1 MQEALDLFEH
11 LHADAWATQVRSE
24 LRPDKSSFATE
35 PLLDRLTDAEA
46 RVAREV
52 AQGAS
57 NREIAE
63 RTYVSVKTVEATLTR
78 IYRKLDVRSRT
89 HLAAL
94 LVPAPPE

>member
-1 MQEALDLFEH
+1 MRIDVGRALVTRAHLERRRRRAAAARATLQEALDLFEH

-24 LRPDKSSFATE
+24 LMPDKAGSAAD
-35 PLLDRLTDAEA
+35 PLLDRLTDTEA

-63 RTYVSVKTVEATLTR
+63 RPTSA
-78 IYRKLDVRSRT
+78 
-89 HLAAL
+89 
-94 LVPAPPE
+94 